1 MRRTLASFEADAQSW
16 DKRSSTLL
24 PDMSPAMVQ
33 GRSAYAAR
41 QASIRREMAEYC
53 RERWVPWLK
62 QLKDGKGGI
71 GLEDEVWPFV

>member
-1 MRRTLASFEADAQSW
+1 
-16 DKRSSTLL
+16 
-24 PDMSPAMVQ
+24 MVQ

-41 QASIRREMAEYC
+41 QASIRRQMAEYC